1 MTLPCPGSLVRL
13 VPAEHL
19 VPGLTV
25 SPPGRERSGLSL
37 RLLIR
42 TLIPEAP
49 PSEPH
54 LTLPLPKALP
64 PNIL

>member
-1 MTLPCPGSLVRL
+1 MWL
-13 VPAEHL
+13 VPAEDL

-37 RLLIR
+37 PLLIR
-42 TLIPEAP
+42 TLIPGAP

-54 LTLPLPKALP
+54 LTLPPKGPTSKHPL
-64 PNIL
+64 IF